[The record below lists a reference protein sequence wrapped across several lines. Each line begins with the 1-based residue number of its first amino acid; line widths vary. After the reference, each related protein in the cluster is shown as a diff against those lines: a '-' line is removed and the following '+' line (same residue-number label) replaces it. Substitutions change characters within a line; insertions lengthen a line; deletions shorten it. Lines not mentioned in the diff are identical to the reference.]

1 MSDHPSRG
9 LLPSLDCLSVI
20 DEHRKVGLGPLR
32 LSSLV
37 EGRILNK
44 FHACCEFLCSLHL
57 YRVTHFSLITG
68 TTQNKDELQWKRK
81 AGDNNGKSA
90 RF

>member
-1 MSDHPSRG
+1 V
-9 LLPSLDCLSVI
+9 DCLSVI
-20 DEHRKVGLGPLR
+20 DEPRREGLGQLG
-32 LSSLV
+32 LSSHE

-44 FHACCEFLCSLHL
+44 FHACCEFLCSLL
-57 YRVTHFSLITG
+57 LCLVTHSSLIAG